1 MTNSTAGIFPANMSI
16 LNNDLSLNASQT
28 ILHAEKLISFGCE
41 GIILAGTTGMSSYLS
56 IQDKMNLIEEA
67 SKSSQKEKMTI
78 GPGTTSLLDAA
89 ALINFA
95 KSKGLNRFLC
105 QPCAYGWPGIKNKG
119 EAIYSYFSALLKRTG
134 TCEIIFYNYP
144 QLVGVD
150 FSVKIVE
157 RLVHA
162 YKDVF
167 IGLKD
172 SGSDDL
178 YKKIKIKNFRVFVG
192 SEKRLESA
200 IKEGCSGALI
210 SATVNIHSQ
219 AQLAIKVFENFKKGK
234 DSKDNKLL
242 VKVRSICDEFNLIEC
257 LHTFFAEKQKIYQ
270 NILPPL
276 RLLSEKDKIKFFNQL
291 KEIGFYPEQ
300 KAA

>member
-1 MTNSTAGIFPANMSI
+1 MTNLTAGIYPASLSI

-28 ILHAEKLISFGCE
+28 ILHAEKLISLGCE
-41 GIILAGTTGMSSYLS
+41 GAILAGTTGMSAYLS

-67 SKSSQKEKMTI
+67 GKSSQKEKMI
-78 GPGTTSLLDAA
+78 LGPGTTSLLDTAS
-89 ALINFA
+89 LINFA
-95 KSKGLNRFLC
+95 KNKGLNRFLC
-105 QPCAYGWPGIKNKG
+105 QPCAYGWPGIKNKN

-162 YKDVF
+162 YKNVF

-178 YKKIKIKNFRVFVG
+178 YKKIKIKNFKVFVG
-192 SEKRLESA
+192 SEKKLEFSL
-200 IKEGCSGALI
+200 KEGGSGLI
-210 SATVNIHSQ
+210 SATVNIHFQ
-219 AQLAIKVFENFKKGK
+219 AQLAIKAFENFKKGK

-257 LHTFFAEKQKIYQ
+257 LHTFFAEKQKIYR

-291 KEIGFYPEQ
+291 KEIGFYPKQ

>member
-1 MTNSTAGIFPANMSI
+1 MTNLTSGIYPASMSV
-16 LNNDLSLNASQT
+16 LNNDLSLNAPQT
-28 ILHAEKLISFGCE
+28 VQHAEKLISFGCE
-41 GIILAGTTGMSSYLS
+41 GAILGGTTGMSAYLS

-67 SKSSQKEKMTI
+67 GKSSQKEKMII
-78 GPGTTSLLDAA
+78 GPATTSLLDTAS
-89 ALINFA
+89 LINFA
-95 KSKGLNRFLC
+95 KNKGLNRFLC
-105 QPCAYGWPGIKNKG
+105 QPCAYGWPGIKNKD

-234 DSKDNKLL
+234 DSEYNEQL
-242 VKVRSICDEFNLIEC
+242 VKVRSVFDSFNLIEG
-257 LHTFFAEKQKIYQ
+257 LHTLYAQKNPIYK

-276 RLLSEKDKIKFFNQL
+276 RLLNRKDKTKLFGELEKLNFN
-291 KEIGFYPEQ
+291 I
-300 KAA
+300 AA

>member
-1 MTNSTAGIFPANMSI
+1 MTNLTSGIYPASMSV
-16 LNNDLSLNASQT
+16 LNNDLSLNAPQT
-28 ILHAEKLISFGCE
+28 VQHAEKLISFGCE
-41 GIILAGTTGMSSYLS
+41 GAILGGTTGMSAYLS

-67 SKSSQKEKMTI
+67 GKSSQKEKMII
-78 GPGTTSLLDAA
+78 GPGTTSLLDTAS
-89 ALINFA
+89 LINFA

-105 QPCAYGWPGIKNKG
+105 QPCAYGWPGIKNKD

-134 TCEIIFYNYP
+134 TSEFIFYNFP
-144 QLVGVD
+144 KLVGVD
-150 FSVKIVE
+150 FSVEVVE
-157 RLVHA
+157 RLVHD
-162 YKDVF
+162 YKNTFV
-167 IGLKD
+167 GLKA

-178 YKKIKIKNFRVFVG
+178 YKKIKIKNFKIFVG
-192 SEKRLESA
+192 SEKKLESSL
-200 IKEGCSGALI
+200 KEGCFGLI
-210 SATVNIHSQ
+210 SATVNIHFQ
-219 AQLAIKVFENFKKGK
+219 AQLAIKAFENFKKGK

-291 KEIGFYPEQ
+291 KEIRFYPER

>member
-1 MTNSTAGIFPANMSI
+1 MTNLTPGIFPASMSV
-16 LNNDLSLNASQT
+16 LNNDLSLNAAQT
-28 ILHAEKLISFGCE
+28 VQHAEKLISFGCE
-41 GIILAGTTGMSSYLS
+41 GAILGGTTGMSAYLS

-67 SKSSQKEKMTI
+67 GKSSQKEKMII
-78 GPGTTSLLDAA
+78 GPATTSLLDTAS
-89 ALINFA
+89 LINFA
-95 KSKGLNRFLC
+95 KNKGLNRFLC
-105 QPCAYGWPGIKNKG
+105 QPCAYGWPGIKNKD

-178 YKKIKIKNFRVFVG
+178 YKKIKIKNFKVFVG
-192 SEKRLESA
+192 SEKKLEFSL
-200 IKEGCSGALI
+200 KEGCSGALI
-210 SATVNIHSQ
+210 SATVNIHFQ

-242 VKVRSICDEFNLIEC
+242 VKVRS
-257 LHTFFAEKQKIYQ
+257 
-270 NILPPL
+270 
-276 RLLSEKDKIKFFNQL
+276 
-291 KEIGFYPEQ
+291 
-300 KAA
+300 